1 MRNDR
6 GMVASH
12 QKQWMVFFDFD
23 NTVTS
28 SDILDNII
36 TRFADGEEWQK
47 YENAWVEGPPSGG
60 RELIRVFIVRDPGGR
75 RFRVSAYDGGRVG
88 VGVEESE

>member
-1 MRNDR
+1 MGR
-6 GMVASH
+6 GWVETGAG
-12 QKQWMVFFDFD
+12 V
-23 NTVTS
+23 
-28 SDILDNII
+28 
-36 TRFADGEEWQK
+36 EWFSGHRALERPVRLRLGGRVLELAV
-47 YENAWVEGPPSGG
+47 ENAWVEGPPSGG